1 MNFLTDEK
9 QKELKAQ
16 HRTERDGRIRDR
28 IKAIL
33 LSNKGWSIKKIAEAL
48 LIDEMTVSR
57 HLDEFS
63 ESQKLKPENGGSL
76 SLLSI
81 QQTEELIQHLENH
94 TYVKVKDICQY
105 VATTYCV
112 TYTISG
118 MTKWMHDNEFS
129 FKKPKKVPAK
139 ANEEKQKAFV
149 EIYNNLVATTPS
161 NEPILHIDAVHPTMA
176 TKESYGWIRTGK
188 DKIIATNAS
197 RTRMNIAGALHL
209 PTLDVIQE
217 NFDTI
222 NGTNINALLGKVRE
236 TYKNAPNIHII
247 LDQAGYHKSDE
258 VKQFAE
264 KNNIKLHFLPAYSP
278 NLNPIERL
286 WKVMNEKTRNN
297 RYFSTAKEFRKEI
310 LAFFEHWPSIKDTF
324 RSRINDNFQI
334 LKTTSSS

>member
-222 NGTNINALLGKVRE
+222 NGTNINALLRKVRE

-247 LDQAGYHKSDE
+247 PIAFEGIA
-258 VKQFAE
+258 F
-264 KNNIKLHFLPAYSP
+264 IK
-278 NLNPIERL
+278 
-286 WKVMNEKTRNN
+286 K
-297 RYFSTAKEFRKEI
+297 
-310 LAFFEHWPSIKDTF
+310 
-324 RSRINDNFQI
+324 
-334 LKTTSSS
+334 